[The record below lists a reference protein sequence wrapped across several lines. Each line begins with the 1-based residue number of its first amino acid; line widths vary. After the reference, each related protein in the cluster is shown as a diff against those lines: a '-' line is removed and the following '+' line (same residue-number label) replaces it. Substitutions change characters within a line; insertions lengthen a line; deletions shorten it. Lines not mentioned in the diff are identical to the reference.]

1 MVSMT
6 RTQRRVALPLAGLI
20 LGLAIVLAG
29 CGASTSTST
38 GAGSASGSGNAS
50 VTPPAGV
57 TATAG
62 PSTKPLPSSIPVP
75 PGAQL
80 QKEYTATVN
89 GRQATVWQYA
99 VQSSQLATPQNV
111 QTYYQKAMP
120 AKGWSA
126 APVPTVTVQEPNG
139 STAAAMAYQQ
149 GTQLATVATGY
160 AQANSTSGP
169 LQIIITY
176 ASQP

>member
-1 MVSMT
+1 MT
-6 RTQRRVALPLAGLI
+6 FRTRIHRAFALPLAGLI
-20 LGLAIVLAG
+20 LGLALVLAG
-29 CGASTSTST
+29 CGGSTSASTGS
-38 GAGSASGSGNAS
+38 GSASGHVS

-62 PSTKPLPSSIPVP
+62 PSTMPLPSSIPVP

-80 QKEYTATVN
+80 QKEYTAMVN
-89 GRQATVWQYA
+89 GRQATVWQYS

-120 AKGWSA
+120 AKGWNA

-160 AQANSTSGP
+160 AQANSSSGP

-176 ASQP
+176 AKQP

>member
-1 MVSMT
+1 MSSIT
-6 RTQRRVALPLAGLI
+6 RIQRAFALPLAGAI
-20 LGLAIVLAG
+20 LGLALVLAG
-29 CGASTSTST
+29 CGGSASTSS
-38 GAGSASGSGNAS
+38 GSASGSGHVN
-50 VTPPAGV
+50 VTPSAGV

-62 PSTKPLPSSIPVP
+62 PSTMPLPSSIPVP

-89 GRQATVWQYA
+89 GQQATVWQYS

-120 AKGWSA
+120 AKGWST

-139 STAAAMAYQQ
+139 STAAAIVYQQ
-149 GTQLATVATGY
+149 GTQLATVSTGY

-176 ASQP
+176 ASQM

>member
-1 MVSMT
+1 MSSMT
-6 RTQRRVALPLAGLI
+6 RIQRAFALPLAGAI
-20 LGLAIVLAG
+20 LGLALVLAG
-29 CGASTSTST
+29 CGSASTSS
-38 GAGSASGSGNAS
+38 GSASGSGHVN
-50 VTPPAGV
+50 VTPSAGV

-62 PSTKPLPSSIPVP
+62 PSTMPLPSSIPVP

-80 QKEYTATVN
+80 QKEYTAMVN
-89 GRQATVWQYA
+89 GQQATVWQYS

-111 QTYYQKAMP
+111 QSYYQKTMP
-120 AKGWSA
+120 AKGWST

-139 STAAAMAYQQ
+139 STAALAYQQ
-149 GTQLATVATGY
+149 GTQLATVSTGY

>member
-1 MVSMT
+1 MT
-6 RTQRRVALPLAGLI
+6 SRVRISRTLALPVAVLA
-20 LGLAIVLAG
+20 LGIALVLAG
-29 CGASTSTST
+29 CGGSTNASTS
-38 GAGSASGSGNAS
+38 GGSASGHVSA
-50 VTPPAGV
+50 TPPAGM

-62 PSTKPLPSSIPVP
+62 PSTMPLPSSIPLP

-80 QKEYTATVN
+80 QKEYTSTVN

-99 VQSSQLATPQNV
+99 EPNSQLATPQNV
-111 QTYYQKAMP
+111 QTYYQKGMP

-139 STAAAMAYQQ
+139 STASAMAYQQ
-149 GTQLATVATGY
+149 GSQLATIATGY
-160 AQANSTSGP
+160 AQPNSTAGP

-176 ASQP
+176 ASNSQP